1 MPIRKVDA
9 NQKEIV
15 KAFRDKGMSVL
26 VMSSLGKGAPDIAVG
41 AKGMTFFF
49 EIKDGKK
56 PRSATKLTDCESKF
70 FDSWKGHV
78 AIIHSVKEVE
88 EFVEFIK
95 IHGGLYQ
102 SSLLDMVESASIL

>member
-1 MPIRKVDA
+1 MSIKKVDA
-9 NQKEIV
+9 NQREIV

-56 PRSATKLTDCESKF
+56 PRSATKLTECESKF
-70 FDSWKGHV
+70 FDTWKGHIG
-78 AIIHSVKEVE
+78 IIYSVE
-88 EFVEFIK
+88 EVNDFVEFIK
-95 IHGGLYQ
+95 NRFLI
-102 SSLLDMVESASIL
+102 